1 MGAWIEIIVDGIH
14 HHKTHRSHP
23 TWVRGLKY
31 IYKEMLFLLSGRTP
45 HGCVDYKVII

>member
-31 IYKEMLFLLSGRTP
+31 QQVFERRHAKRSHPTWVRGL
-45 HGCVDYKVII
+45 K